1 MGLEV
6 TLAFEMQVSPLP
18 LFSPQRSLSARTHV
32 RKHPRQAF
40 AHPHAMFPCTT
51 RAVHIRGEKS
61 FRAERSAN
69 AQVSLTSF
77 LLEKLPEYAMDD
89 EMANRRVAALPQQR
103 KVPQ

>member
-1 MGLEV
+1 
-6 TLAFEMQVSPLP
+6 LP
-18 LFSPQRSLSARTHV
+18 N
-32 RKHPRQAF
+32 
-40 AHPHAMFPCTT
+40 T
-51 RAVHIRGEKS
+51 RVHIRGEKS

-89 EMANRRVAALPQQR
+89 EMANRRVAAVPQQR